1 MSDYKKIILKN
12 SPTAG
17 AVPLQQF
24 LDHGE
29 LALNYADRKIYY
41 KDLDGNI
48 VVYETPNIDV
58 NASPNSVVRRNLDGS
73 GIFNGVISEGTES
86 DIYGIYSTHSSA
98 ATAKLINTGVCT
110 GAEISADAGFGA
122 EISSL
127 INTGA
132 KIYSTSGDGA
142 EIYSSSGT
150 GARIY
155 SLTSGIGAEI
165 RSQTNSG
172 AEIRSISG
180 TGAEISSQ
188 TGLGLL
194 ITSDYGSGA
203 EISIGGSSTDT
214 IGLEINTTSG
224 TGLEVNSLNST
235 GIFCG
240 STNGIGAEFYT
251 ENGEY
256 HARFGHGNDVQGLGI
271 SAPNASIDW
280 YKFGGGAI
288 TTVGKLQTSITA
300 NRTWTLPDASGTI
313 LLDSDLADGGFNIN
327 TENFTGD
334 LGGEVTGKQNA
345 TVISTT
351 AVTGKELTGYVST
364 TGTIKTAD
372 TILTAIGKL
381 NGNKANAASPTFT
394 GTVTL
399 PAGSVSVAPLKLT
412 SSVNL
417 LTTPVLGSVEFDG
430 DNLYLTTNSVS
441 PSRQTITFINSPL
454 TGYSS
459 TTGTITTSDT
469 FISAIGKLNGN
480 IVAKADIASPTFTGT
495 VTLPAGSA
503 SVAPLKL
510 TSGTNLLTT
519 PIAGSVEFDGTNLHL
534 TNSSAA
540 RKTFAYIDSI
550 LSSTLTGYSST
561 TGTITTSDTVVG
573 AIGKLNGNIAAKAN
587 IASPTFT
594 GTVTLPTG
602 SASVAPLKFV
612 ASASNLTTPLAGS
625 VEFDGTNL
633 HLTNS
638 SAVRK
643 TFAYIDSQLT
653 GYSSTT
659 GTISATDTAV
669 SAIGKLNGNIATK
682 ANIASPTF
690 TGTVTLPAGTTT
702 VAPLK
707 LTSSTNLLTTPV
719 TGSIEFDGTNLYF
732 TDSGATRRKL
742 TDVPATLSSGNGKVI
757 TVNESI
763 GTDTR
768 TAGDKYSNTPF
779 KTIGAAVTESAVGDL
794 IYVRAGTYNI
804 NAGISLNTKGDLYFE
819 PETTVTITSGTAFS
833 AFSCSVNED
842 KKIYGYADFIVNNS
856 TSLISLTAS
865 SPTIY
870 FECNSITGATNSTL
884 FTTAVSSTLNI
895 SIRGGGINTGSA
907 KIFSLGGN
915 SKISIDAGTI
925 ICNKYLSSDSGATSL
940 INSTIQ
946 NLTTNNVISGIDI
959 TATGTANFYI
969 DHYTHSGVG
978 LSCAWQENATVEKIA
993 FINTIWYT
1001 SDTSKNHIS
1010 LDSTQASVS
1019 NKKIK
1024 LVGTNTFCGI
1034 TNTTNCITSTKAVNI
1049 YVQNSYAA
1057 TGAHANVSFKI
1068 GMFTVDTD
1076 VNNFN

>member
-150 GARIY
+150 GAIIY

-334 LGGEVTGKQNA
+334 LGGEVTGKQNT

-364 TGTIKTAD
+364 TGTITTAD

-412 SSVNL
+412 SSANL

-573 AIGKLNGNIAAKAN
+573 AIGKLNGNIAA
-587 IASPTFT
+587 
-594 GTVTLPTG
+594 
-602 SASVAPLKFV
+602 
-612 ASASNLTTPLAGS
+612 
-625 VEFDGTNL
+625 
-633 HLTNS
+633 
-638 SAVRK
+638 
-643 TFAYIDSQLT
+643 
-653 GYSSTT
+653 
-659 GTISATDTAV
+659 
-669 SAIGKLNGNIATK
+669 K

>member
-1 MSDYKKIILKN
+1 
-12 SPTAG
+12 
-17 AVPLQQF
+17 
-24 LDHGE
+24 
-29 LALNYADRKIYY
+29 
-41 KDLDGNI
+41 
-48 VVYETPNIDV
+48 
-58 NASPNSVVRRNLDGS
+58 
-73 GIFNGVISEGTES
+73 
-86 DIYGIYSTHSSA
+86 
-98 ATAKLINTGVCT
+98 
-110 GAEISADAGFGA
+110 
-122 EISSL
+122 
-127 INTGA
+127 
-132 KIYSTSGDGA
+132 
-142 EIYSSSGT
+142 
-150 GARIY
+150 
-155 SLTSGIGAEI
+155 
-165 RSQTNSG
+165 
-172 AEIRSISG
+172 
-180 TGAEISSQ
+180 
-188 TGLGLL
+188 
-194 ITSDYGSGA
+194 
-203 EISIGGSSTDT
+203 
-214 IGLEINTTSG
+214 
-224 TGLEVNSLNST
+224 
-235 GIFCG
+235 
-240 STNGIGAEFYT
+240 
-251 ENGEY
+251 
-256 HARFGHGNDVQGLGI
+256 
-271 SAPNASIDW
+271 
-280 YKFGGGAI
+280 
-288 TTVGKLQTSITA
+288 
-300 NRTWTLPDASGTI
+300 
-313 LLDSDLADGGFNIN
+313 
-327 TENFTGD
+327 
-334 LGGEVTGKQNA
+334 
-345 TVISTT
+345 
-351 AVTGKELTGYVST
+351 
-364 TGTIKTAD
+364 
-372 TILTAIGKL
+372 
-381 NGNKANAASPTFT
+381 
-394 GTVTL
+394 
-399 PAGSVSVAPLKLT
+399 
-412 SSVNL
+412 
-417 LTTPVLGSVEFDG
+417 
-430 DNLYLTTNSVS
+430 
-441 PSRQTITFINSPL
+441 
-454 TGYSS
+454 
-459 TTGTITTSDT
+459 
-469 FISAIGKLNGN
+469 
-480 IVAKADIASPTFTGT
+480 
-495 VTLPAGSA
+495 
-503 SVAPLKL
+503 
-510 TSGTNLLTT
+510 
-519 PIAGSVEFDGTNLHL
+519 
-534 TNSSAA
+534 
-540 RKTFAYIDSI
+540 
-550 LSSTLTGYSST
+550 
-561 TGTITTSDTVVG
+561 
-573 AIGKLNGNIAAKAN
+573 
-587 IASPTFT
+587 
-594 GTVTLPTG
+594 
-602 SASVAPLKFV
+602 
-612 ASASNLTTPLAGS
+612 
-625 VEFDGTNL
+625 
-633 HLTNS
+633 
-638 SAVRK
+638 
-643 TFAYIDSQLT
+643 
-653 GYSSTT
+653 
-659 GTISATDTAV
+659 
-669 SAIGKLNGNIATK
+669 
-682 ANIASPTF
+682 
-690 TGTVTLPAGTTT
+690 
-702 VAPLK
+702 
-707 LTSSTNLLTTPV
+707 
-719 TGSIEFDGTNLYF
+719 LYF

>member
-224 TGLEVNSLNST
+224 IGLEVNSLNST

-364 TGTIKTAD
+364 TGTITTAD

-412 SSVNL
+412 SSANL

-459 TTGTITTSDT
+459 TTGTISTSDT

-480 IVAKADIASPTFTGT
+480 IATKANIASPTFTGT

>member
-17 AVPLQQF
+17 AVPLEQF

-150 GARIY
+150 GAIIY

-364 TGTIKTAD
+364 TGTITTAD

-412 SSVNL
+412 SSANL

-459 TTGTITTSDT
+459 TTGTIS
-469 FISAIGKLNGN
+469 
-480 IVAKADIASPTFTGT
+480 
-495 VTLPAGSA
+495 
-503 SVAPLKL
+503 
-510 TSGTNLLTT
+510 
-519 PIAGSVEFDGTNLHL
+519 
-534 TNSSAA
+534 
-540 RKTFAYIDSI
+540 
-550 LSSTLTGYSST
+550 
-561 TGTITTSDTVVG
+561 TSDTVVG

>member
-364 TGTIKTAD
+364 TGTITTAD

-459 TTGTITTSDT
+459 TTGTISTSDT

-480 IVAKADIASPTFTGT
+480 IATKANIASPTFTGT

-534 TNSSAA
+534 TNSSAV

-561 TGTITTSDTVVG
+561 TGTISTSDTVVG

>member
-41 KDLDGNI
+41 KDLDGYI

-364 TGTIKTAD
+364 TGTITTAD

>member
-364 TGTIKTAD
+364 TGTITTAD

-412 SSVNL
+412 SSANL

-459 TTGTITTSDT
+459 TTGTISTSDT
-469 FISAIGKLNGN
+469 FI
-480 IVAKADIASPTFTGT
+480 
-495 VTLPAGSA
+495 
-503 SVAPLKL
+503 
-510 TSGTNLLTT
+510 
-519 PIAGSVEFDGTNLHL
+519 
-534 TNSSAA
+534 
-540 RKTFAYIDSI
+540 
-550 LSSTLTGYSST
+550 
-561 TGTITTSDTVVG
+561 
-573 AIGKLNGNIAAKAN
+573 
-587 IASPTFT
+587 
-594 GTVTLPTG
+594 
-602 SASVAPLKFV
+602 
-612 ASASNLTTPLAGS
+612 
-625 VEFDGTNL
+625 
-633 HLTNS
+633 
-638 SAVRK
+638 
-643 TFAYIDSQLT
+643 
-653 GYSSTT
+653 
-659 GTISATDTAV
+659 

>member
-364 TGTIKTAD
+364 TGTITTAD

-412 SSVNL
+412 SSANL

-519 PIAGSVEFDGTNLHL
+519 P
-534 TNSSAA
+534 
-540 RKTFAYIDSI
+540 
-550 LSSTLTGYSST
+550 
-561 TGTITTSDTVVG
+561 
-573 AIGKLNGNIAAKAN
+573 
-587 IASPTFT
+587 
-594 GTVTLPTG
+594 
-602 SASVAPLKFV
+602 
-612 ASASNLTTPLAGS
+612 LAGS

-643 TFAYIDSQLT
+643 TFAYIDSILSSTLT

-659 GTISATDTAV
+659 GTISTSDTV
-669 SAIGKLNGNIATK
+669 VGAIGKLNGNIATK

-870 FECNSITGATNSTL
+870 FECNAITGATNSTL